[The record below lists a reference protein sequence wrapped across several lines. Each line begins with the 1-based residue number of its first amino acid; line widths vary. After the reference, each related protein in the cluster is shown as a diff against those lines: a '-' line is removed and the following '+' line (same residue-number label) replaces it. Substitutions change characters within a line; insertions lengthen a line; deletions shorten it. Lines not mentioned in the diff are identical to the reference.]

1 MAIQLLDTPG
11 DPKFAPLA
19 KVCRGAYMHML
30 GLVRRGH
37 LTHTTHCTLTPT
49 HQVFHGVANFCMLVF
64 DATSVGSFEVSKREA
79 SPWRVVPFCPPSLS
93 CVEAAY
99 LLACSLMFMFMR
111 FPSLASQAIEALRIE
126 FLEANP
132 QYDAGRLLVVANTAR
147 TTLIDI

>member
-30 GLVRRGH
+30 GLPRRGH

-49 HQVFHGVANFCMLVF
+49 YQVFHGVANFCMLVF

-79 SPWRVVPFCPPSLS
+79 SAWRVVPLFPPSLS
-93 CVEAAY
+93 CVEA
-99 LLACSLMFMFMR
+99 
-111 FPSLASQAIEALRIE
+111 
-126 FLEANP
+126 
-132 QYDAGRLLVVANTAR
+132 
-147 TTLIDI
+147 